1 VARCEICGKAK
12 SVGYRVSHS
21 NIKTKRTFSPN
32 IQRVRATLD
41 GHAKR
46 VYACTSCLRSGKVKR
61 AVRARPVSEA

>member
-1 VARCEICGKAK
+1 MARCEICGKAK

-41 GHAKR
+41 GHAK
-46 VYACTSCLRSGKVKR
+46 SLRLHLVPPFRQGQEGRKG
-61 AVRARPVSEA
+61 RPVSEV